1 MRGFTL
7 LESLIAIAIFA
18 VIGLIAVDLV
28 NRTLQG
34 NNKAQLISKI
44 KQNGQSALNVMDE
57 TIRSADSIDCVGS
70 LDSLTSVIS
79 VAKNSQH
86 TRFRLI
92 SQTASSPTVN
102 GVIIQD
108 NLNIINQAI
117 LNDQNSK
124 DQLCTILSNSQFSVP
139 SFSNLTDIDTTSGAS
154 VKSGSFNR
162 NQGYK
167 DYISVMFNLGPAIN
181 APQSADNQIGNI
193 LFQTTVSLR

>member
-44 KQNGQSALNVMDE
+44 KQNGQSALNIMDE
-57 TIRSADSIDCVGS
+57 AIRSADSIDCVGQYTTDPS
-70 LDSLTSVIS
+70 SLTTITVS
-79 VAKNSQH
+79 KNSQH
-86 TRFRLI
+86 TRFRFI
-92 SQTASSPTVN
+92 TNPSVN
-102 GVIIQD
+102 GSITQEFLNIQD
-108 NLNIINQAI
+108 QTL
-117 LNDQNSK
+117 LNSK
-124 DQLCTILSNSQFSVP
+124 KDDLCTLPFEVMLFTISST
-139 SFSNLTDIDTTSGAS
+139 SNLTDTDTTTGVSL
-154 VKSGSFNR
+154 KSGSFTR

-167 DYISVMFNLGPAIN
+167 DYVSVMFNLGPAIN
-181 APQSADNQIGNI
+181 APQSSDNQIGNI